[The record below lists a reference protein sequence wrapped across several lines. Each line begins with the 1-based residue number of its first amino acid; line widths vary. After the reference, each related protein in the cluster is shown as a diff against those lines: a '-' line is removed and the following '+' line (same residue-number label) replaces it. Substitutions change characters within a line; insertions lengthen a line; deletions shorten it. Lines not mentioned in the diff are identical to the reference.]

1 MGWSGLRWQTKDRSK
16 RLTKGG
22 IGCSART
29 DWDGIEKDGFAY
41 SATSTAAAVPASLNP
56 VVRLP
61 TGVVFALEKTQQG
74 EVSGRRLAH
83 STELF
88 AAASCVAQADI
99 DAEDQPERNPQKGH

>member
-41 SATSTAAAVPASLNP
+41 SATSTAAAASELEPSGSPANGRG
-56 VVRLP
+56 VC
-61 TGVVFALEKTQQG
+61 TGENSAG
-74 EVSGRRLAH
+74 
-83 STELF
+83 
-88 AAASCVAQADI
+88 
-99 DAEDQPERNPQKGH
+99 